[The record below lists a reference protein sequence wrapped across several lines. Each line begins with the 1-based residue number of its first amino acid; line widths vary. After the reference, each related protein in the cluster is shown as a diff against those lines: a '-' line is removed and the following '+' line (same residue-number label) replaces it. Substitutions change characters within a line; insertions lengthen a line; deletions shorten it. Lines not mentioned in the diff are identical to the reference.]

1 MDADKQTIGHRSNI
15 RVSTKT
21 IKGGVSVEGEG
32 QRAKRCGEVTD
43 FGVLLALHTKE
54 KEDTKYTGKVIA
66 RLLVH
71 HQASLYP
78 PSYHLSSPFRRRKRN
93 GNRVVTKILSTGTL
107 IFQRCIMKMHQ
118 LPAYFN
124 NPGKV
129 EINGSLIF
137 VLLLEEK
144 TWFLK
149 RN

>member
-1 MDADKQTIGHRSNI
+1 MKHLYGWMPINKQYIK
-15 RVSTKT
+15 VSTKT
-21 IKGGVSVEGEG
+21 IKGGGGGSVEGEG

-71 HQASLYP
+71 HQASLNP

-107 IFQRCIMKMHQ
+107 LFQRCTMKCTSCQ
-118 LPAYFN
+118 LILTTL
-124 NPGKV
+124 GK
-129 EINGSLIF
+129 
-137 VLLLEEK
+137 
-144 TWFLK
+144 
-149 RN
+149 

>member
-1 MDADKQTIGHRSNI
+1 M
-15 RVSTKT
+15 
-21 IKGGVSVEGEG
+21 EGEG
-32 QRAKRCGEVTD
+32 QRAKRCGVETD

-54 KEDTKYTGKVIA
+54 KEDTNYTGKVIA

-93 GNRVVTKILSTGTL
+93 GNRVVTQILSTGNA
-107 IFQRCIMKMHQ
+107 FSEMHYEMHQ

-129 EINGSLIF
+129 EINGTLIF

>member
-1 MDADKQTIGHRSNI
+1 M
-15 RVSTKT
+15 
-21 IKGGVSVEGEG
+21 EGEG
-32 QRAKRCGEVTD
+32 QRAKRCGVETD

-78 PSYHLSSPFRRRKRN
+78 PSYHLSSPFRRRKKKRKQSCHKDFEY
-93 GNRVVTKILSTGTL
+93 RDFAFSE
-107 IFQRCIMKMHQ
+107 MHYEMHQ

-129 EINGSLIF
+129 EINGTLIF

>member
-1 MDADKQTIGHRSNI
+1 M
-15 RVSTKT
+15 
-21 IKGGVSVEGEG
+21 EGEG

-107 IFQRCIMKMHQ
+107 IFQRCIMKCTSCQ
-118 LPAYFN
+118 LILTTLR
-124 NPGKV
+124 K
-129 EINGSLIF
+129 
-137 VLLLEEK
+137 
-144 TWFLK
+144 
-149 RN
+149 